1 MDEKVIIKSER
12 YNVGR
17 GLLIFFVVVAIL
29 CVSLVASDYFSQLIH
44 YKDAWDSCNCLVWAD
59 YHKTL
64 CPRKYYSSP
73 EEATWEHTDLETP
86 LYVTGGSGTLC
97 LLLYA
102 WLHSYEITVTDKRVY
117 GKTAFGKRV
126 DLPVDSVSAVG
137 SRWPKGISVATSSGK
152 ISFLMIKNR
161 DEIHKCVSGLLIERQ
176 GKTAATTASIQQAPQ
191 SNADELKKYKE
202 LLDNGIITQEEFDAK
217 KKQLLGL

>member
-1 MDEKVIIKSER
+1 MDEKVIVKSER
-12 YNVGR
+12 YNVR
-17 GLLIFFVVVAIL
+17 KGLLTFFTVVASI
-29 CVSLVASDYFSQLIH
+29 CVLVFAINFTESLAWAHDRWDDCDTYSGKQSHSISCIHKYNSTPVEAALNRMFIEDY
-44 YKDAWDSCNCLVWAD
+44 
-59 YHKTL
+59 
-64 CPRKYYSSP
+64 
-73 EEATWEHTDLETP
+73 
-86 LYVTGGSGTLC
+86 LYVIGGSGAFC

-137 SRWPKGISVATSSGK
+137 SGWPKGISVATSSGK

-161 DEIHKCVSGLLIERQ
+161 DEIHKCVSDLLIERQ
-176 GKTAATTASIQQAPQ
+176 GKAITNTTSTQQVSQ